1 MCWFFPL
8 FFSQAMWHVGS
19 VFQPGIELMLPAPEA
34 CSLNQ
39 GTTREGPHACGL
51 LVANSG
57 LESRAIKTQ
66 SNVLFTSPF
75 YQYYIFFCIF
85 NLQIMLKNYII

>member
-39 GTTREGPHACGL
+39 GTTREVSAGPASFLREKAPDLETQRLLWPSIQTLEGTWEAGL
-51 LVANSG
+51 VHQSLCKPAVA
-57 LESRAIKTQ
+57 
-66 SNVLFTSPF
+66 
-75 YQYYIFFCIF
+75 
-85 NLQIMLKNYII
+85 